1 MNVIPNQFYGN
12 TNLMFDVC
20 YSFGARAPFQINA
33 KGNYWGATVI
43 SPSQYSIVSGLCP
56 GESGTLPQPISLV
69 TTSHSTCFS
78 ATSCMNC
85 ASGGGGGSSSASTGN
100 STLSVTEA
108 VVEASFIDAN
118 TEFLVADNSTTRND
132 FVNLSAI
139 DIERD
144 TLNNKWFGTS
154 IANQVFELTNK
165 SVHHIQV
172 AKAIKAS
179 VTNSNARENL
189 IVEDIFKGIK
199 VNAKEISNKI
209 EIFPNPVSDKL
220 TVSIEDAKGIY
231 TLTIYQVLGELIM
244 EKKLT
249 NSLTNIDVSLL
260 ENGIYFYEIISE
272 RGEKL
277 TGKISVA
284 R

>member
-1 MNVIPNQFYGN
+1 MEKDSI
-12 TNLMFDVC
+12 TN
-20 YSFGARAPFQINA
+20 S
-33 KGNYWGATVI
+33 
-43 SPSQYSIVSGLCP
+43 
-56 GESGTLPQPISLV
+56 
-69 TTSHSTCFS
+69 
-78 ATSCMNC
+78 
-85 ASGGGGGSSSASTGN
+85 
-100 STLSVTEA
+100 
-108 VVEASFIDAN
+108 
-118 TEFLVADNSTTRND
+118 
-132 FVNLSAI
+132 
-139 DIERD
+139 
-144 TLNNKWFGTS
+144 WFGTS
-154 IANQVFELTNK
+154 INNETFELTNK

-179 VTNSNARENL
+179 VTNSAARESL

-272 RGEKL
+272 SGEKL
-277 TGKISVA
+277 TGKTSVA